1 MNILITGGNGTI
13 GSIISAPL
21 AVEHNVLL
29 ADLTCTEQKNCMC
42 LNIANE
48 YKNLLDIC
56 MMKEIDI
63 IIHLAWDFTEDFPGF
78 HSEIS
83 NKLGAEN
90 VLRAAT
96 ESSVSRV
103 VLASSVH
110 ANEYSSTEKILSVAN
125 DSYPDTPYGAS
136 KLYIEA
142 LGKAYAYTKGLEVI
156 AVRLGGVNIND
167 EVRLEEDPLYDKV
180 LLCKEDCIS
189 LFKKAVDCSDIQS
202 GYTCFYAISN
212 NSGRIHDT
220 KNSIGWEP
228 VCRK

>member
-13 GSIISAPL
+13 GSIIVAALS
-21 AVEHNVLL
+21 ESHNITLTDVTCADQRKCMLL
-29 ADLTCTEQKNCMC
+29 DVATEYEK
-42 LNIANE
+42 
-48 YKNLLDIC
+48 LLDIC
-56 MMKEIDI
+56 LKKEIDI
-63 IIHLAWDFTEDFPGF
+63 IIHLAWDFAEDFPGF

-90 VLRAAT
+90 VLRAAA

-110 ANEYSSTEKILSVAN
+110 ANKYSKAEKILNVAD
-125 DSYPDTPYGAS
+125 DSYADTPYGAS

-156 AVRLGGVNIND
+156 AIRLGGVNVD
-167 EVRLEEDPLYDKV
+167 EEVRFEEDPLYDKV
-180 LLCKEDCIS
+180 LLYNEDCIS
-189 LFKKAVDCSDIQS
+189 LFERAIDCFDLTDK
-202 GYTCFYAISN
+202 YTCFYAVSN

-220 KNSIGWEP
+220 NNTIGWKP
-228 VCRK
+228 VCPR